1 MSSSRSTSRAVAA
14 KPASRLGRAEASGSI
29 EGLRGEAAVGARHDL
44 VDLGLRFGELGFA
57 MPPELRA
64 PLVAGDRL
72 VELALAALEP
82 LHDLLEL
89 GDRLLEAHGLNV
101 GRNLRIGHRLVLQE
115 RAGPRQALSG
125 HQGP

>member
-1 MSSSRSTSRAVAA
+1 
-14 KPASRLGRAEASGSI
+14 
-29 EGLRGEAAVGARHDL
+29 
-44 VDLGLRFGELGFA
+44 LGLRFGELGFA

-125 HQGP
+125 HQGPHMGGRALAERMEIIAALERRYEASLAL